1 MDIYKFNPNAKRVQ
15 YSPLV
20 QVVKVVIQL
29 VRIGASRKTMVT
41 IGLIGSSRD
50 VISFRARLFESRLT
64 LTWDYNLTNVPVSPV
79 QKSSHSK

>member
-1 MDIYKFNPNAKRVQ
+1 
-15 YSPLV
+15 
-20 QVVKVVIQL
+20 
-29 VRIGASRKTMVT
+29 MVT